1 MKDFILKRVLQT
13 IPVLIGLSILIFFL
27 TRIIP
32 GDAVRLALGPQATE
46 EQIASMQ
53 ERLGLNDNI
62 IIQYFNYM
70 KGVFQG
76 DWGYSLR
83 TSRNVFDDLVATFPA
98 TLELTTVALFI
109 AIILGVPLG
118 VITAIRK
125 DKWADH
131 FTRIFGLTGVA
142 MPRFWLG
149 IMLQI
154 VFAYWLSLFPIIGR
168 GEIELTTITGMRLFD
183 SLLTLNFPAFI
194 DSLRHIILPAI
205 ALSVGALAQIMRL
218 TRANM
223 LEQLNK
229 DYILASKA
237 YGLPRN
243 TIVYKYMLKNA
254 FTSTLTII
262 GMTYGFLIGNAFLVE
277 AVFGWPGMA
286 QYGIQ
291 AVIYQD
297 FNAIVG
303 ITLVIGIVFAV
314 ANLIVDILYSYLDP
328 RIKYQ

>member
-1 MKDFILKRVLQT
+1 MKEFIIRRVLQT
-13 IPVLIGLSILIFFL
+13 IPVLIGLSILIFVL

-32 GDAVRLALGPQATE
+32 GDAVRLALGPQATDD
-46 EQIASMQ
+46 QIAAMR
-53 ERLGLNDNI
+53 ETLGLDHNLFM
-62 IIQYFNYM
+62 QYVNYM
-70 KGVFQG
+70 AGLFQG

-83 TSRNVFDDLVATFPA
+83 TQRNVFTDIVQTFPA
-98 TLELTTVALFI
+98 TLELTTVAMIMAVL
-109 AIILGVPLG
+109 LGVPLG
-118 VITAIRK
+118 VISALKK
-125 DKWADH
+125 DKWTDQ

-154 VFAYWLSLFPIIGR
+154 MFAYWLSLFPIIGR
-168 GEIELTTITGMRLFD
+168 GDIIPATITGLRLFD
-183 SLLTLNFPAFI
+183 SLITLNFPAFI
-194 DSLRHIILPAI
+194 DSLRHIFLPAL

-223 LEQLNK
+223 LEQVNK
-229 DYILASKA
+229 DYILASKS
-237 YGLPRN
+237 YGLPGS

-262 GMTYGFLIGNAFLVE
+262 GLSYGFLIGNAFLVE
-277 AVFGWPGMA
+277 AVFSWPGMA

-291 AVIYQD
+291 SVIYRD

-303 ITLVIGIVFAV
+303 ITLVIGIVFAI
-314 ANLIVDILYSYLDP
+314 ANLVVDLLYSYLDP

>member
-1 MKDFILKRVLQT
+1 MKEFIIKRVLQMV
-13 IPVLIGLSILIFFL
+13 PVLIGLSILIFFL

-46 EQIASMQ
+46 EQIAAMQ
-53 ERLGLNDNI
+53 EKLGLNDSI

-70 KGVFQG
+70 KGLFQG

-83 TSRNVFDDLVATFPA
+83 TSRNVFDDLIATFPA
-98 TLELTTVALFI
+98 TFELTTVALLI

-118 VITAIRK
+118 VISAIRK
-125 DKWADH
+125 DKWADQ
-131 FTRIFGLTGVA
+131 FSRIFGLTGVA

-183 SLLTLNFPAFI
+183 SLITLNFPAFI
-194 DSLRHIILPAI
+194 DSLKHIILPAI
-205 ALSVGALAQIMRL
+205 ALSVGAMAQIMRL

-262 GMTYGFLIGNAFLVE
+262 GLTYGFLIGNAFLVE

-303 ITLVIGIVFAV
+303 ITLVIGLVFAV